1 MIFWLKKI
9 FFILFLVFIF
19 NSLTKNIISFQE
31 KYQFY
36 LLIKDQYEKLKKK
49 NIELKTQLLRKNDP
63 VEIEKKAREKL
74 NLGLKN
80 EIVVILP
87 PISPTPSFITP
98 TPKPIWQQWLEIYI
112 K

>member
-1 MIFWLKKI
+1 MKI
-9 FFILFLVFIF
+9 IKRFVFLFIAIFILH
-19 NSLTKNIISFQE
+19 SLIKNIISFQE

-36 LLIKDQYEKLKKK
+36 LSIKDQYEKLKKK
-49 NIELKTQLLRKNDP
+49 NIELKTQLLRKKDP
-63 VEIEKKAREKL
+63 AEIEKKAREKL

-80 EIVVILP
+80 EMVVILP
-87 PISPTPSFITP
+87 PISPTPLFITP